1 MPDSAILASPM
12 VVGLVVDEEEK
23 LSCHLLLS
31 SRNYITTL
39 YLYSDDLSS

>member
-31 SRNYITTL
+31 SRNYITT
-39 YLYSDDLSS
+39 